1 MKTRLTAA
9 ALIAALLTVAVSC
22 APTPGQSASAPS
34 AQTQTTASQTAA
46 DPSASSVPADSSQ
59 PAASSQ
65 PASTS
70 DVPAKTS
77 EPATAGTE
85 PAATEEPSPEQLAYD
100 QALKYLQEGD
110 RQKAAEIFYDI
121 IDYGD
126 AREHFFEYGK
136 VVFSKTRVVNSDG
149 TTSETEY
156 EYDDH
161 GNVTVC
167 SVTAPDGS
175 AERWSFTYEYYPDGK
190 LKKESRLGDDGTYVW
205 EYEYDSHGN
214 VTLERSIPPHGAGE
228 VFTTTHE
235 YVYHDNG
242 KIAKRTDLDSSS
254 QKTVTEYDPEG
265 RETRITCYYDGD
277 PTYQTVSTYNE
288 YGDIISA
295 VTTNAD
301 GSKDASHFTYEY
313 DSAGRAKRV
322 ELDMNGN
329 LTVKTYEYDDKSNVT
344 RTVVSS
350 NGEETVTENSYDDR
364 GNLIME
370 VSTYPGDLVTTV
382 TYSGYKP
389 VAKY

>member
-1 MKTRLTAA
+1 MEVQMKTRLTAAA

-22 APTPGQSASAPS
+22 APSPGQSASAPT
-34 AQTQTTASQTAA
+34 AQTQPAASQTAA
-46 DPSASSVPADSSQ
+46 DPSASSVPA
-59 PAASSQ
+59 ASSQ

-70 DVPAKTS
+70 AVPEKTS

-100 QALKYLQEGD
+100 QALKYLQAGD
-110 RQKAAEIFYDI
+110 RQQAVEIFYDI

-136 VVFSKTRVVNSDG
+136 VVFSKNRVVNSDG
-149 TTSETEY
+149 TTSETTY
-156 EYDDH
+156 EYNDH
-161 GNVTVC
+161 GDITSCV
-167 SVTAPDGS
+167 SVGPDGS

-214 VTLERSIPPHGAGE
+214 PTLERSIPPHGAGE
-228 VFTTTHE
+228 VYTTTRE

-242 KIAKRTDLDSSS
+242 KVAKRTEITPGS

-265 RETRITCYYDGD
+265 RETRVTCYYADD

-288 YGDIISA
+288 HGDIISA

-301 GSKDASHFTYEY
+301 GSKNLSNFTYEY
-313 DSAGRAKRV
+313 DSAGRVKRV
-322 ELDMNGN
+322 ELDNN
-329 LTVKTYEYDDKSNVT
+329 VVLTVKTYEYDDKSNVT

-382 TYSGYKP
+382 TYSGYRP